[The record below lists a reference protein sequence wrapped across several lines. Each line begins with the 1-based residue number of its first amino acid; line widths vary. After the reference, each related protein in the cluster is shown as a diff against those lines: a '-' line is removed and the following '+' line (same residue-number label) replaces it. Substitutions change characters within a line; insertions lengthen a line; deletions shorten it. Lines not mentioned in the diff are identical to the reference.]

1 MKRLPRNCRTVDR
14 NKLRGLIGLTK
25 KSGNL
30 IVGTELTVAELRK
43 DHKTPYLVL
52 LASDA
57 SDNTVKRIR
66 NGCAFHKR
74 PLEVLPLAAEELG
87 LLVGKKGAVACVS
100 VINEGLA
107 RAIAENVR
115 DGNND
120 SKQREDQIW

>member
-1 MKRLPRNCRTVDR
+1 MDR
-14 NKLRGLIGLTK
+14 NKLRGLIGLTR

-52 LASDA
+52 LANDA
-57 SDNTVKRIR
+57 SENTVKRIG

-74 PLEVLPLAAEELG
+74 TLEVLPIGAEELG
-87 LLVGKKGAVACVS
+87 HLVGKKGAVACVS
-100 VINEGLA
+100 VTNEGLA
-107 RAIAENVR
+107 RAIAENLR
-115 DGNND
+115 GGNND